1 MLSLWD
7 GGGGASKVTLQVA
20 PEDLY
25 QQARDFDSAANMV
38 DRAIRSHQTD
48 LRVDAAGADVVSQ
61 AAAEWLTNSAFDGTT
76 GALVQLEKTV
86 QHFRDAAEAMRMAAK
101 SYGLQDSTTANS
113 FDDSMGSLDSP
124 SS

>member
-86 QHFRDAAEAMRMAAK
+86 QHFRDAAEAMRTAAK